1 MHRRSK
7 ALYCYQGVYAAYHN
21 ELTMNEQSQIPIWS
35 SMNHKFQLIDPNTS
49 TITCI
54 AESYP
59 ITYRLA

>member
-1 MHRRSK
+1 
-7 ALYCYQGVYAAYHN
+7 
-21 ELTMNEQSQIPIWS
+21 MNEQSQIPIWS